1 MKIVFYLPNSGYR
14 DIDYSCLEHGNPGLG
29 GTEYVIMI
37 TALLLNRKIKEQKL
51 SSLFNLV
58 VAATNTEIEIP
69 EMPLFKVSDLM
80 DTLNMNADYI
90 FFKYEKDKY
99 LELAKALDK
108 KKNQD
113 DSVKTKIIIWA
124 HNLIDRKER
133 NIIDKDKNVSAVLCV
148 SKEQMNLYRDHH
160 LFLKSTY
167 IYNGIPLSFLKKN
180 KSSLLPF
187 SQRPHEVTSIGSID
201 YYKGFHLIAEAW
213 KTVLE
218 AVPDAKLNVIGS
230 GNLYDRNMKLG
241 KFGIAEESYENSF
254 MPYITEKYIDVDG
267 IEKER
272 ILPSVKFWGLMG
284 IEKNDVL
291 NKTRVG
297 VPNPMGKESFC
308 LVALEMQA
316 MGALVTTKDYGGF
329 RNTVYKTGRLY
340 QNAKDLAANII
351 ALLKAS
357 DNRIDDCYRWM
368 GQNFAYE
375 KIAEDWMEFMMQL
388 HNDRLVLGAERLPYS
403 EYHTDFLDTLREMNR
418 KIKSTIGFILP
429 TIEFYRSVLR
439 RLGLVKGM

>member
-1 MKIVFYLPNSGYR
+1 M
-14 DIDYSCLEHGNPGLG
+14 
-29 GTEYVIMI
+29 
-37 TALLLNRKIKEQKL
+37 
-51 SSLFNLV
+51 
-58 VAATNTEIEIP
+58 
-69 EMPLFKVSDLM
+69 
-80 DTLNMNADYI
+80 
-90 FFKYEKDKY
+90 
-99 LELAKALDK
+99 
-108 KKNQD
+108 
-113 DSVKTKIIIWA
+113 
-124 HNLIDRKER
+124 
-133 NIIDKDKNVSAVLCV
+133 
-148 SKEQMNLYRDHH
+148 
-160 LFLKSTY
+160 
-167 IYNGIPLSFLKKN
+167 
-180 KSSLLPF
+180 
-187 SQRPHEVTSIGSID
+187 
-201 YYKGFHLIAEAW
+201 
-213 KTVLE
+213 
-218 AVPDAKLNVIGS
+218 
-230 GNLYDRNMKLG
+230 
-241 KFGIAEESYENSF
+241 
-254 MPYITEKYIDVDG
+254 
-267 IEKER
+267 
-272 ILPSVKFWGLMG
+272 KFWGLMG